1 MRPLAQDVL
10 DVLHHHGGNLL
21 GVVVRLEPV
30 GAGDVVPGA
39 GGGRRGVE
47 VALAV
52 DVAAGLSLG
61 AAGYVKGAVVGSRD
75 DHVEVSRNILLN
87 VFCI

>member
-61 AAGYVKGAVVGSRD
+61 AVGSK
-75 DHVEVSRNILLN
+75 VPPWGAEMIMLK
-87 VFCI
+87 FPGTYF